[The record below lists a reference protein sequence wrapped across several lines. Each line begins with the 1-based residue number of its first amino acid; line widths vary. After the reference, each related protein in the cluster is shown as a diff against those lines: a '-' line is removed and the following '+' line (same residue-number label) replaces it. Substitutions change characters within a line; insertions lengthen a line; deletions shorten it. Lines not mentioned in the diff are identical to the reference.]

1 MKVTLDLTDLVSRGE
16 LTKDEADR
24 LAKLGAQDT
33 GSLGVN
39 ILMGFGTVAVA
50 LGGGFLFPT
59 AQSVIVIGAILFVI
73 GLALILNKQV
83 KWALFAQI
91 CVTIGALGIVG
102 GVSYLM
108 GGSNPDLAFPV
119 NIAMALGLAIAAFV
133 AGSGLLG
140 ALAVLQFALALG
152 AGTAYWHGGYF
163 TWVEEPALTI
173 AVLAVLSI
181 ALTYVATRLPSV
193 YERVAIIMARTG
205 VLMINLAFLVGS
217 IFGDQLIS
225 WDYTIRAEV
234 FSVVWAILL
243 IGVGLWG
250 VMSNRRWVVNA
261 AAVFGAIHFYTQWFE
276 YLGPNPLSVL
286 GGGIL
291 LIGFGFALRWFNTRF
306 NKPLAAAP
314 ATA

>member
-24 LAKLGAQDT
+24 LAKLGARDT
-33 GSLGVN
+33 GSMGVN

-59 AQSVIVIGAILFVI
+59 AQSVIVIGAILFII

-83 KWALFAQI
+83 KWGLFAQI

-102 GVSYLM
+102 GVSFLLGDDTGVRFY
-108 GGSNPDLAFPV
+108 V
-119 NIAMALGLAIAAFV
+119 NIALAVGLAVAGFV
-133 AGSGLLG
+133 ALSGLLG
-140 ALAVLQFALALG
+140 VLAVLLFSAALG
-152 AGTAYWHGGYF
+152 AGTAYWSGGYF
-163 TWVEEPALTI
+163 TWVEEPTLTI
-173 AVLAVLSI
+173 LVLAVLSI
-181 ALTYVATRLPSV
+181 ALTYVATRLPSA
-193 YERVAIIMARTG
+193 YERVALIMARTG
-205 VLMINLAFLVGS
+205 VLMINLAFLIGS
-217 IFGDQLIS
+217 IFGDQLVS

-234 FSVVWAILL
+234 FSVVWALLL

-306 NKPLAAAP
+306 TKPAAAAP
-314 ATA
+314 AAA

>member
-16 LTKDEADR
+16 LTRDEADR
-24 LAKLGAQDT
+24 LARLGARDT

-39 ILMGFGTVAVA
+39 ILLGFGTIAVA

-59 AQSVIVIGAILFVI
+59 AQSVVVIGAILFLI
-73 GLALILNKQV
+73 GFALILNRQTR
-83 KWALFAQI
+83 WAVFAQI
-91 CVTIGALGIVG
+91 CVTIGALGVVG
-102 GVSYLM
+102 GVSYLSD
-108 GGSNPDLAFPV
+108 GNFYVNLAL
-119 NIAMALGLAIAAFV
+119 ALGLGVAAFA

-140 ALAVLQFALALG
+140 ALAILQFSLALG

-163 TWVEEPALTI
+163 TWVEEPTLTI

-181 ALTYVATRLPSV
+181 ALAFVATRLPSV
-193 YERVAIIMARTG
+193 HERVALIMARTG

-217 IFGDQLIS
+217 LFGDQLAAWNYAIP
-225 WDYTIRAEV
+225 AQV
-234 FSVVWAILL
+234 FSVVWALLL

-250 VMSNRRWVVNA
+250 VMSGRRWVVNA
-261 AAVFGAIHFYTQWFE
+261 AAVFGALHFYTQWFE
-276 YLGPNPLSVL
+276 SLGASPLSVL

-306 NKPLAAAP
+306 NKPLTIAAAP
-314 ATA
+314 A

>member
-1 MKVTLDLTDLVSRGE
+1 MKITLDLADLVSRGE
-16 LTKDEADR
+16 LTKDEADK
-24 LAKLGAQDT
+24 LAKLGARDT

-39 ILMGFGTVAVA
+39 ILMGFGTIAVAV
-50 LGGGFLFPT
+50 GGGFLFPT

-73 GLALILNKQV
+73 GLALILNKQT

-91 CVTIGALGIVG
+91 CVTIGALGMVG
-102 GVSYLM
+102 GISFLSDGNFY
-108 GGSNPDLAFPV
+108 V
-119 NIAMALGLAIAAFV
+119 NLGLALGLAVSAFV

-140 ALAVLQFALALG
+140 ALAILQFSLALG

-163 TWVEEPALTI
+163 TWVEEPTLTI
-173 AVLAVLSI
+173 VVLAVLSI
-181 ALTYVATRLPSV
+181 ALTFVATRLPSV
-193 YERVAIIMARTG
+193 YERVALIMARTA
-205 VLMINLAFLVGS
+205 VLMINLAFLIGS
-217 IFGDQLIS
+217 IFGDQLVS

-234 FSVVWAILL
+234 FSVVWALL
-243 IGVGLWG
+243 LVGVGLWG

-291 LIGFGFALRWFNTRF
+291 LIGFGFALRWFNTKF
-306 NKPLAAAP
+306 NKPPAAAA

>member
-1 MKVTLDLTDLVSRGE
+1 MKVTLDLTDLLSRGE
-16 LTKDEADR
+16 ITKDEADR
-24 LAKLGAQDT
+24 LARLGAQDT

-39 ILMGFGTVAVA
+39 ILLGFGTVAVA

-59 AQSVIVIGAILFVI
+59 AQSVIVIGAILFVVGI
-73 GLALILNKQV
+73 ALILNKQT
-83 KWALFAQI
+83 KWGLFAQI

-102 GVSYLM
+102 GTMYLTS
-108 GGSNPDLAFPV
+108 GDLYV
-119 NIAMALGLAIAAFV
+119 NLAMAAGLAVAAFV
-133 AGSGLLG
+133 AASGLLG
-140 ALAVLQFALALG
+140 ALAVLQFSVALG
-152 AGTAYWHGGYF
+152 AGSAYFGGGYF
-163 TWVEEPALTI
+163 TWVEHPALTI
-173 AVLAVLSI
+173 GVLGVVSI
-181 ALTYVATRLPSV
+181 ALTYIATRLPLA
-193 YERVAIIMARTG
+193 YERVALIMARTG

-225 WDYTIRAEV
+225 WDTTIEAAV
-234 FSVVWAILL
+234 FSIVWAVLL

-291 LIGFGFALRWFNTRF
+291 LIGFGFALRWFNTKL
-306 NKPLAAAP
+306 NKAPVAA
-314 ATA
+314 